1 MLMVLQ
7 LSLQDILELSPNW
20 FKLKRVFT
28 VLMLDMSVDWTP
40 IQLAAF

>member
-7 LSLQDILELSPNW
+7 LSLQDILELSQNW

>member
-7 LSLQDILELSPNW
+7 LSLQDILELSQNS

>member
-1 MLMVLQ
+1 MVLQ
-7 LSLQDILELSPNW
+7 LSLQDILELSQNW